1 MYRIVALHVLYRRIV
16 VHIIL
21 LQCYFYTVWKWLHW
35 VCMLLGFVGVFSTT
49 IPKWK
54 GITFHAVYTNEMHAQ
69 ARSGRAKRATL
80 LVIIMLPVH
89 VLLLE
94 FFTLW

>member
-21 LQCYFYTVWKWLHW
+21 LLCYFYTVWKWLHW

-54 GITFHAVYTNEMHAQ
+54 GKDSQ
-69 ARSGRAKRATL
+69 
-80 LVIIMLPVH
+80 
-89 VLLLE
+89 
-94 FFTLW
+94 